1 MEKIGM
7 KKAKDITIKEG
18 YEEFIRRC
26 KVNNYSPYTIKYYNN
41 NMNIFGLFCDLD
53 SPITV
58 INEDLINQ
66 YVLYLQE
73 QKIKDYT
80 VSSYMKALRAVLYF
94 FMQKDYIDEFKVTV
108 PKADKELKSIYSDVE
123 LAILL
128 KKPNLK
134 KCSFV
139 EYRTW
144 VMVNYLIATG
154 QRLKNLQYLK
164 IADLDFENRVVKL
177 NHTKNR
183 KQTLLPLSNS
193 IIEVLSEYLKYRKGK
208 PDDYVFCKT
217 NGEQLGKT
225 GIEQAIVRYSHK
237 RGIDKTSVHLYRH
250 TFAKKYL
257 LNGGDLARLQRLLC
271 HSDISTTKE
280 YLNLIIDDLQQD
292 FDSLNPHE
300 SFYRNNKKI
309 KMKNK

>member
-1 MEKIGM
+1 MQKIRM
-7 KKAKDITIKEG
+7 KVENDITIRQA

-26 KVNNYSPYTIKYYNN
+26 KVKNYSPYTIKYYNTN
-41 NMNIFGLFCDLD
+41 IHIFGLFCDLD
-53 SPITV
+53 SSISI

-66 YVLYLQE
+66 YVLHLQE

-80 VSSYMKALRAVLYF
+80 VSSYMKALRAILYF
-94 FMQKDYIDEFKVTV
+94 FMQKDYIE
-108 PKADKELKSIYSDVE
+108 
-123 LAILL
+123 
-128 KKPNLK
+128 
-134 KCSFV
+134 V

-144 VMVNYLIATG
+144 VMINCLIATG

-164 IADLDFENRVVKL
+164 VNDLDFENRVVKL
-177 NHTKNR
+177 SHTKNR

-193 IIEVLSEYLKYRKGK
+193 IIEVLKEYLQYRKGK
-208 PDDYVFCKT
+208 GEDFVFCKV

-225 GIEQAIVRYSHK
+225 GIEQAIVHYSHK

-250 TFAKKYL
+250 TYAKKYL

-271 HSDISTTKE
+271 HADITTTKE

-292 FDSLNPHE
+292 YDSLNPHE
-300 SFYRNNKKI
+300 QLTRFNKRVQMRK
-309 KMKNK
+309 